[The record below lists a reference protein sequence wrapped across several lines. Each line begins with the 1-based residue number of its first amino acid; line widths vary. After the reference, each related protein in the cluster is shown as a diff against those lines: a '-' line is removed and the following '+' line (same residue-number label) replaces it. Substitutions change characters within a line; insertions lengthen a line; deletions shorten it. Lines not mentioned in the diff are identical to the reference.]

1 MAKRLAESSA
11 QHSADPRH
19 AKRQRLDQPEKQRP
33 KVEDIHSARQL
44 QLLLKFQQDAAPQLR
59 SGIQSFKAFLE
70 SIVYAQE
77 DLNVPRQRAILG
89 EYLELEKPKDPAEK
103 DIAYLSG
110 LMQTWSWASQSNND
124 HLVSAVSA
132 VLALLLKTLSK
143 QLEFRDHGISI
154 CRTILQPAQL
164 KLVSRSL
171 TAPKHK
177 EHVISPCLRMLTE
190 IVSFDGDA
198 VARQVFLRRDY
209 TFDTKIL
216 ARNLGIRKGSAE
228 ATAEDRRKPSV
239 RSNAIRYLLAH
250 FTYQDETAKTVILN
264 HSHVVKALFDHI
276 RDDSPEVATEIINVV
291 KAQVVLDA
299 SLSKFSKRNVLTERT
314 LSSIASLSRAEQSSD
329 EIENEKK
336 SIDIVAHEFLL
347 LVCTTPEL
355 GALRSS
361 SGWYPPGTDKKVTLN
376 ETEENLVS
384 IDLGLDSIE
393 WYGRHKGRASV
404 RNTVLASFIQN
415 LRPYANELELELILA
430 IFKSAPE
437 LVADYFSKKT
447 SFTFDPKLTATWI
460 GYSSFLFSTVQLSV
474 PKYFGR
480 EDGYSTIPP
489 PVSIVIESIL
499 PQPLRQ
505 KVLARCL
512 NQNSSL
518 ITFFAVR
525 LLTIAFQ
532 KLRQVLQSLASSPEQ
547 QPLLRRQA
555 SAKLLS
561 AFCQRCPKMKDVVAA
576 FRNMSE
582 DNMVQREAI
591 TRLLAL
597 YYELTPQIALDE
609 KFDVSIALAAAL
621 SRAEMAGTPHE
632 LGEMRLL
639 ELNHLVDIAHRS
651 PNMQWWRKPE
661 TLRFTPFM
669 TLLRLVVA
677 RPKSESIVQI
687 QCLLSSVVT
696 ETGILQQ
703 ETEKFPLDALVLSLA
718 SSETWS
724 APDAVFD
731 FLDDCLRRLVAK
743 AVKYQDDLDN
753 IITAQFNTDLQ
764 ADCAPVSLLW
774 STLKEQWPFVAKS
787 KPEHLASILRW
798 IVRLSTLL
806 RGVGEDATVL
816 EGITRGI
823 VEAAEAR
830 GLGGVVKRAMMES
843 KSINLTE
850 DRQQQSDGTLSDAHS
865 SGRTDANAIKGEKR
879 KLLETERLPHEDE
892 NHPGLN
898 RWMQKEIDEA
908 VEDGAV
914 GDLVLCLCSKYSD
927 IRRQALAILKSKLI
941 PKIEN
946 STYSEW
952 EQVDLLLGELI
963 ETSRT
968 VIESQAL
975 PYIVGVFAARAL
987 TVLTDPSHFMYLKI
1001 NKFLQ
1006 RGPSWNI
1013 GRLPSYWAEKT
1024 ILAEPDDDDAYH
1036 KEVGWLVDLLTD
1048 GLRSTAD
1055 MDIYRARNVFERVL
1069 VLYGAPSS
1077 SKQLKEKLLRL
1088 VYRATLVEGSTTLI
1102 TRSGL
1107 LSWIHSQVASQDEN
1121 RSTLQWLAKQL
1132 YDSCDRERVDEW
1144 SWKGASITVQA
1155 LSAAVEASISN

>member
-1 MAKRLAESSA
+1 
-11 QHSADPRH
+11 
-19 AKRQRLDQPEKQRP
+19 
-33 KVEDIHSARQL
+33 
-44 QLLLKFQQDAAPQLR
+44 
-59 SGIQSFKAFLE
+59 
-70 SIVYAQE
+70 
-77 DLNVPRQRAILG
+77 
-89 EYLELEKPKDPAEK
+89 
-103 DIAYLSG
+103 
-110 LMQTWSWASQSNND
+110 
-124 HLVSAVSA
+124 
-132 VLALLLKTLSK
+132 
-143 QLEFRDHGISI
+143 
-154 CRTILQPAQL
+154 
-164 KLVSRSL
+164 
-171 TAPKHK
+171 
-177 EHVISPCLRMLTE
+177 
-190 IVSFDGDA
+190 
-198 VARQVFLRRDY
+198 
-209 TFDTKIL
+209 
-216 ARNLGIRKGSAE
+216 
-228 ATAEDRRKPSV
+228 
-239 RSNAIRYLLAH
+239 
-250 FTYQDETAKTVILN
+250 
-264 HSHVVKALFDHI
+264 
-276 RDDSPEVATEIINVV
+276 
-291 KAQVVLDA
+291 
-299 SLSKFSKRNVLTERT
+299 
-314 LSSIASLSRAEQSSD
+314 
-329 EIENEKK
+329 
-336 SIDIVAHEFLL
+336 
-347 LVCTTPEL
+347 
-355 GALRSS
+355 
-361 SGWYPPGTDKKVTLN
+361 
-376 ETEENLVS
+376 
-384 IDLGLDSIE
+384 
-393 WYGRHKGRASV
+393 
-404 RNTVLASFIQN
+404 
-415 LRPYANELELELILA
+415 
-430 IFKSAPE
+430 
-437 LVADYFSKKT
+437 
-447 SFTFDPKLTATWI
+447 
-460 GYSSFLFSTVQLSV
+460 
-474 PKYFGR
+474 
-480 EDGYSTIPP
+480 
-489 PVSIVIESIL
+489 
-499 PQPLRQ
+499 
-505 KVLARCL
+505 
-512 NQNSSL
+512 
-518 ITFFAVR
+518 
-525 LLTIAFQ
+525 
-532 KLRQVLQSLASSPEQ
+532 
-547 QPLLRRQA
+547 
-555 SAKLLS
+555 
-561 AFCQRCPKMKDVVAA
+561 MKDVIAA

-879 KLLETERLPHEDE
+879 KLLETERLPREDE

-941 PKIEN
+941 PKIEV
-946 STYSEW
+946 TF
-952 EQVDLLLGELI
+952 LI
-963 ETSRT
+963 QLSI
-968 VIESQAL
+968 IESQAL

-1048 GLRSTAD
+1048 GLRSTA
-1055 MDIYRARNVFERVL
+1055 
-1069 VLYGAPSS
+1069 
-1077 SKQLKEKLLRL
+1077 
-1088 VYRATLVEGSTTLI
+1088 
-1102 TRSGL
+1102 
-1107 LSWIHSQVASQDEN
+1107 
-1121 RSTLQWLAKQL
+1121 
-1132 YDSCDRERVDEW
+1132 
-1144 SWKGASITVQA
+1144 
-1155 LSAAVEASISN
+1155 